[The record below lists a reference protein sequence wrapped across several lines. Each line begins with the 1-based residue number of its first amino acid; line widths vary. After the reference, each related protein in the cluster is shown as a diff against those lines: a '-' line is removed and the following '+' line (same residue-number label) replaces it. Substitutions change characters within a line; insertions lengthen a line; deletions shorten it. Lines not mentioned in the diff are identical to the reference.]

1 MNKMIVTVFN
11 DETSAYKS
19 VKALNELHAEGSLTV
34 YGCAVVYKDPSGAIN
49 VKQAADEGPLGTFG
63 GLAIGSLI
71 GLLAGPVGMAVGAA
85 TGTLA
90 GSLVDLAR
98 VGVNED
104 FLTEVYM
111 NLVPGKWA
119 VVAEVDEEWVTP
131 LDTRMDAI
139 GGVTFRRG
147 RGEFMDAQ
155 IEREIA
161 ADNAEI
167 DRLEAELK
175 RAAGDAKTELKAKL
189 DAARKKYEARRD
201 LLLKRIDEIE
211 REGEAKIKL
220 LQQQMAKATGE
231 AKANLQNRIAEE
243 SARHQARVAKLRQA
257 WQLVQQAAA
266 I

>member
-11 DETSAYKS
+11 DETSAYKG
-19 VKALNELHAEGSLTV
+19 VKALNELHAEGSVTV
-34 YGCAVVYKDPSGAIN
+34 YGCGVVYKNPNNVIT

-85 TGTLA
+85 TGTIA

-131 LDTRMDAI
+131 LDTRMEPI

-147 RGEFMDAQ
+147 RGEFMDTQ

-167 DRLEAELK
+167 DRLEAEFK
-175 RAAGDAKTELKAKL
+175 QAVGDTKAELKAKL
-189 DAARKKYEARRD
+189 DAAKRKYEARRD

-211 REGEAKIKL
+211 REGDAKIKM
-220 LQQQMAKATGE
+220 LQEQMTKATGE
-231 AKANLQNRIAEE
+231 AKVNLQKRIVEE
-243 SARHQARVAKLRQA
+243 RAKHEARTTKLRQA
-257 WQLVQQAAA
+257 WQLVKQAAA

>member
-1 MNKMIVTVFN
+1 MNKMIVIVFS
-11 DETSAYKS
+11 DERSAYEG
-19 VKALNELHAEGSLTV
+19 VKVLNELHAEGSLSV
-34 YGCAVVYKDPSGAIN
+34 YGCGVVYKDASGVIT

-71 GLLAGPVGMAVGAA
+71 GFLGGPIGVAIGAA

-119 VVAEVDEEWVTP
+119 VVAEVDEEWVMP
-131 LDTRMDAI
+131 LDTRLDKI
-139 GGVTFRRG
+139 GGITFRRG

-167 DRLEAELK
+167 DRLEAEWK
-175 RAAGDAKTELKAKL
+175 QAVGDAKTQLKTKV
-189 DAARKKYEARRD
+189 DAAKKKYEARRD
-201 LLLKRIDEIE
+201 LLEKRIEEIQ

-220 LQQQMAKATGE
+220 LQEQMAKATGE
-231 AKANLQNRIAEE
+231 AKENLQKRITEE
-243 SARHQARVAKLRQA
+243 RAKNDVRTEKLRQA
-257 WQLVQQAAA
+257 WQLVKQAAA